1 MTITELAKKF
11 GITGLIQYEESDKAI
26 RFIKDGV
33 MYIYKKDT
41 KETLKIKL

>member
-1 MTITELAKKF
+1 MTVEELAKKYN
-11 GITGLIQYEESDKAI
+11 ITGIIHYEESDKNI
-26 RFIKDGV
+26 RFTKDGT

>member
-1 MTITELAKKF
+1 MTITEHHKKVR
-11 GITGLIQYEESDKAI
+11 ITGLIQYEESDKAI
-26 RFIKDGV
+26 RFTKDGV